1 MVILRPEKPAGDGV
15 VSKRRSSS
23 PAGEAG
29 AVRVR
34 LLGGFEV
41 WLGDKAARG
50 FESQKVRALFA
61 YLVCHR
67 ERAFGRDRLAGLLWP
82 DRDPDGAR
90 HALRQAIYNLKSALP
105 AAVPLILSDQG
116 GVQLNP
122 AASVWSDVEAFEQAT
137 QRGKGIGV
145 IDPYH
150 LTAAAQLYRGEL
162 LSGFFVKDSEA
173 FEEWLVAEQERLRD
187 TAIDVLRTLVDA
199 YRRRGEYRFG
209 LNYARRLVALEP
221 LSEEACRELMRLSL
235 LAGQRNRALSEYEK
249 LCSLLKN
256 ELGVEP
262 LKETR
267 DLYESILLESVKE
280 VEMVGES
287 EPIGPLIP
295 LAGRGRAFAALLIEW
310 EQVREG
316 HVRVTLVTGEPGTG
330 KTRLIK
336 SFLDAATS
344 QRRATV
350 LKGRGDD
357 LGPPVPYR
365 PVVDALRAALH
376 EEGGPAERALAAVPI
391 SVLSDLSL
399 LCPTL
404 RDLRPD
410 VPEPEPLTDSA
421 GRRRLFDAVSFFLAA
436 LCRSEEGTPSPLIVF
451 LDDLNRSDPDS
462 LALLKHMADR
472 LSGLPVWLLAVCHP
486 GEEDHLRGI
495 LLGPAG
501 PRGAEV
507 ALERL
512 PAAVLHEIA
521 ESLVAEDQ
529 AAELSRFLVAHSRG
543 LPLEAAEL
551 VNFLWDEG
559 LLVEAE
565 STRWRLAGSLDL
577 KLPGDG
583 SITDLIRHRVR
594 RLPSSARRLA
604 TLAAMAGPSFD
615 FALLEHAGEE
625 HAAVVEVGLEL
636 MLRRWLVRQSL
647 SHWESNQRRRDITLW
662 AQGMRRGRFEFA
674 HRHIRSALVSSVEPR
689 RRQILH
695 AQIAAALEALP
706 ETAGDRSSEAL
717 AHHWAAAGEPGK
729 ALSHLERV
737 LRNARALQADATA
750 VHYFQQALD
759 LLGRLCEGSGGVEDA
774 AAAWTEARTR
784 SQAL

>member
-1 MVILRPEKPAGDGV
+1 
-15 VSKRRSSS
+15 
-23 PAGEAG
+23 
-29 AVRVR
+29 VRVR

-41 WLGDKAARG
+41 WHGDRPVSG

-61 YLVCHR
+61 YLICYR
-67 ERAFGRDRLAGLLWP
+67 DRAFGRDRLAGLLWP
-82 DRDPDGAR
+82 DRDPDGSR

-105 AAVPLILSDQG
+105 AAVPLILSGQG
-116 GVQLNP
+116 GVQINP
-122 AASVWSDVEAFEQAT
+122 AAAVWSDVEAFEQAA
-137 QRGKGIGV
+137 QRGKRPEM

-162 LSGFFVKDSEA
+162 LAGFFVKDSEA
-173 FEEWLVAEQERLRD
+173 FEEWLLAEQERLRD

-209 LNYARRLVALEP
+209 LYYARRLVVLEP

-235 LAGQRNRALSEYEK
+235 LAGQRSRALAEYEK
-249 LCSLLKN
+249 LRGLLKK

-267 DLYESILLESVKE
+267 NLYESILLEGGEAVE
-280 VEMVGES
+280 VAGES
-287 EPIGPLIP
+287 APIGPLIP
-295 LAGRGRAFAALLIEW
+295 LAGRGRAFAALLTEW

-316 HVRVTLVTGEPGTG
+316 RLRVTLVTGEPGTG

-365 PVVDALRAALH
+365 PMAEALRAALQDD
-376 EEGGPAERALAAVPI
+376 GGPAERALTALPPP
-391 SVLSDLSL
+391 VLSDLSL
-399 LCPTL
+399 LCPML

-410 VPEPEPLTDSA
+410 VPEPEPLTDAA

-436 LCRSEEGTPSPLIVF
+436 LCRSEEGAPSPLIVF
-451 LDDLNRSDPDS
+451 LDDLHRSDPDS
-462 LALLKHMADR
+462 LALLKHLADR
-472 LSGLPVWLLAVCHP
+472 LTGLPVWILGVCQP

-501 PRGAEV
+501 LRGAEIS
-507 ALERL
+507 LERL
-512 PAAVLHEIA
+512 PDTVLHEIA

-529 AAELSRFLVAHSRG
+529 AAELSRFLIAHSGG

-559 LLVEAE
+559 LLVQAE
-565 STRWRLAGSLDL
+565 TASWRLTGSLDL
-577 KLPGDG
+577 RLPGDG
-583 SITDLIRHRVR
+583 GIADLIRHRVR

-604 TLAAMAGPSFD
+604 TVAALAGPSFD

-625 HAAVVEVGLEL
+625 HPVVVEIGLEL

-647 SHWESNQRRRDITLW
+647 GHWESNQRRRDITLW
-662 AQGMRRGRFEFA
+662 AEGMRRGCFEFS
-674 HRHIRSALVSSVEPR
+674 HRHIRNALVEALEPR
-689 RRQILH
+689 RRQLLH

-729 ALSHLERV
+729 ALSHLERA

-759 LLGRLCEGSGGVEDA
+759 LLGRLCEGAGGAEEA
-774 AAAWTEARTR
+774 AAAWTAARTR
-784 SQAL
+784 FQAL